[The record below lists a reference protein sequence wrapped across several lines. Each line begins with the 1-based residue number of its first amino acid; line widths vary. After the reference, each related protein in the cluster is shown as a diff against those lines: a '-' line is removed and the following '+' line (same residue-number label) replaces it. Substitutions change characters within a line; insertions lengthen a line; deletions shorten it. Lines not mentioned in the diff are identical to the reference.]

1 MFFRQ
6 VVCFILLLMLA
17 IGIKKIKKDLTL
29 RDLKYCMFIGF
40 TGISLSQYFQL
51 QNYKTLLYQSGVYR
65 LAIWQVC
72 MILLSY
78 FFQTIVPVL
87 VTFFSMVLKLEKH
100 SKTRYVAIGIDFVM
114 MIVVFIVRGFFCKDL
129 SVLKQS
135 IVNDYGEN
143 ESHDKRYLLYILIVI
158 VSNAV
163 QFILTKL
170 LL

>member
-29 RDLKYCMFIGF
+29 RDLKFCMFIGF
-40 TGISLSQYFQL
+40 IGISLSQYFQL

-114 MIVVFIVRGFFCKDL
+114 MIVVFIVRGFFCK
-129 SVLKQS
+129 
-135 IVNDYGEN
+135 
-143 ESHDKRYLLYILIVI
+143 
-158 VSNAV
+158 
-163 QFILTKL
+163 T
-170 LL
+170 